1 MIHADGY
8 VESRLQFSKHFVYYS
23 HLVDYNIHSDLLQG
37 GNTAEQET
45 LLQSIMSTH
54 SGVILLQTLN
64 KASLGSPPPCQPPAG
79 RI

>member
-23 HLVDYNIHSDLLQG
+23 HLVDYNIHSDSLQG

-45 LLQSIMSTH
+45 LSTH